1 MRISFELILMGRDNQ
16 DVIIDNHCNS
26 VFLYIISDCL
36 GVEDYICFLICDPRE
51 EREIEMEREIKLAVF
66 NLNQNS

>member
-1 MRISFELILMGRDNQ
+1 MRISSELILMGRDNQ
-16 DVIIDNHCNS
+16 DVIIDNQCNF

-51 EREIEMEREIKLAVF
+51 EREREIEMEREI
-66 NLNQNS
+66 